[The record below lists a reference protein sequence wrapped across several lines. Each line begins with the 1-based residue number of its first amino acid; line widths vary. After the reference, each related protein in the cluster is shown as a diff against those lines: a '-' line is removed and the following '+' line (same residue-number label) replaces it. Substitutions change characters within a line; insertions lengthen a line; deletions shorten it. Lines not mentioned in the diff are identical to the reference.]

1 LLEKSK
7 KIYVFCPKLPNYD
20 LQIKRIPIPP
30 PIDLPL
36 AICYFVSPILD
47 LRKKK
52 NALLKRRE
60 EDPMERKIQ
69 LSVILTNAPGE
80 LSKLC
85 DVLKAANVNI
95 LAMSIQNA
103 KDSVKEL
110 YNMREKTGRRIA
122 LAESYRGI
130 LKDSSDYSLIRLLV
144 DHPVEAEKTLLN
156 ANHLVDTEPIL
167 VFKLVNQPGMLGR
180 VAKRFGEANIN
191 IDYIYGSAMEDAKE
205 SIFIAHIAET
215 DLDGAKT
222 LLSDL

>member
-1 LLEKSK
+1 MEGEGSMEKRT
-7 KIYVFCPKLPNYD
+7 
-20 LQIKRIPIPP
+20 QI
-30 PIDLPL
+30 
-36 AICYFVSPILD
+36 
-47 LRKKK
+47 
-52 NALLKRRE
+52 
-60 EDPMERKIQ
+60 
-69 LSVILTNAPGE
+69 SVILTNAPGE
-80 LSKLC
+80 LAKLC

-144 DHPVEAEKTLLN
+144 DKPSEGEKVLLD

-180 VAKRFGEANIN
+180 VVKRFGEAKVN
-191 IDYIYGSAMEDAKE
+191 IDYVYGSAMEDAKE
-205 SIFIAHIAET
+205 SIFVLHIAEG
-215 DLDGAKT
+215 DLAKIEKS
-222 LLSDL
+222 LSDL

>member
-1 LLEKSK
+1 MEKR
-7 KIYVFCPKLPNYD
+7 V
-20 LQIKRIPIPP
+20 
-30 PIDLPL
+30 
-36 AICYFVSPILD
+36 
-47 LRKKK
+47 
-52 NALLKRRE
+52 
-60 EDPMERKIQ
+60 Q

-80 LSKLC
+80 LAKLC
-85 DVLKAANVNI
+85 DVLKAGNINI

-144 DHPVEAEKTLLN
+144 DKPAEAEKTLLK

-180 VAKRFGEANIN
+180 VTKRFGEAKVN

-205 SIFIAHIAET
+205 SIFVVHIAET
-215 DLDGAKT
+215 DLSRVENS
-222 LLSDL
+222 LRDL